1 RFGPGDKV
9 NLTLNRDGSEKN
21 YQIVLRDNSGG
32 ERVERANNNVNMM
45 GAEFGEVT
53 DKEKKQL
60 GISNGVKVAGLQS
73 GKLRS
78 AGIREGFIIT
88 SIDNKKINSPDDIES
103 ALANKKGGV
112 LIEGVYPN
120 GMRAYYGFGL

>member
-1 RFGPGDKV
+1 
-9 NLTLNRDGSEKN
+9 
-21 YQIVLRDNSGG
+21 
-32 ERVERANNNVNMM
+32 MM